1 MSTAQVIRFG
11 CCHRE
16 HAYWPTAILE
26 GCSSSGAPRFGL
38 SDYGLATGTPMVA
51 ILVSRYRH
59 HTAREIV
66 GAILPQRI
74 S

>member
-1 MSTAQVIRFG
+1 
-11 CCHRE
+11 
-16 HAYWPTAILE
+16 
-26 GCSSSGAPRFGL
+26 
-38 SDYGLATGTPMVA
+38 LATGTPMVA

-59 HTAREIV
+59 HTAREIA